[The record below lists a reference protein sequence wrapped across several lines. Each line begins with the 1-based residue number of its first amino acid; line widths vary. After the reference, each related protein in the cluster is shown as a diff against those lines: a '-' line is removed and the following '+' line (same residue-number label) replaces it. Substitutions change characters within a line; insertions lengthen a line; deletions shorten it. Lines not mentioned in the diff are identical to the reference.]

1 SQMVRISI
9 GLKSPWS
16 PTELIR
22 RRHSLMEIVTEKT
35 KHNERILLILKG
47 CDPIMQSGVALPT
60 KQKSSFRYLTG
71 CSLASS
77 TFLLSSYNGRIENTT
92 LFYDRR
98 TKTEELWDG
107 EEMSEANMKEMFCID
122 RVEPHSSLF
131 ANLEKLS
138 SPSTLVLYQSKDDF
152 PSLSQWLSRCKMER
166 VDPFLDRLR
175 LVKSRAEIDAMK
187 RSAEIGSRA
196 IVEAM
201 KSGEKSERA
210 FAARL
215 NLEYARSSAS
225 PAYPA
230 VVAGG
235 ERACTVHYLDLA
247 HPFYNGDCVLVD
259 AGADFNGYF
268 CDISRVFPVNGRF
281 SSPQRVLYD
290 LLETIQL
297 TLIQEARGG
306 DLSLNSLFSSMLH
319 LMGEVLKE
327 GGIFTRELSSREL
340 DRVVEEISLHHVGHY
355 LGMEVHDCPSIDRNI
370 TMPPG
375 CIFTI
380 EPGVYIRNGN
390 ELIKREF
397 HGLGMRIE
405 DDILV
410 EEGSTVSVITEE
422 CPKSIEEVEAIM

>member
-1 SQMVRISI
+1 MTKCTNFLDTPINGIANNLQGNASIICYRYVIFSQMVRISI

-47 CDPIMQSGVALPT
+47 CDPIIQSGVALPT

-187 RSAEIGSRA
+187 RSSEIG
-196 IVEAM
+196 
-201 KSGEKSERA
+201 
-210 FAARL
+210 
-215 NLEYARSSAS
+215 
-225 PAYPA
+225 
-230 VVAGG
+230 
-235 ERACTVHYLDLA
+235 
-247 HPFYNGDCVLVD
+247 
-259 AGADFNGYF
+259 
-268 CDISRVFPVNGRF
+268 
-281 SSPQRVLYD
+281 
-290 LLETIQL
+290 
-297 TLIQEARGG
+297 
-306 DLSLNSLFSSMLH
+306 
-319 LMGEVLKE
+319 
-327 GGIFTRELSSREL
+327 
-340 DRVVEEISLHHVGHY
+340 
-355 LGMEVHDCPSIDRNI
+355 
-370 TMPPG
+370 
-375 CIFTI
+375 
-380 EPGVYIRNGN
+380 
-390 ELIKREF
+390 
-397 HGLGMRIE
+397 
-405 DDILV
+405 
-410 EEGSTVSVITEE
+410 
-422 CPKSIEEVEAIM
+422 